1 MYPQRKKS
9 PNIPFP
15 VRNFKYQ
22 TNLTWIRIYTFTKKA
37 NDFLYETNSTIIS
50 YGLKEVSYGFF
61 WLIFYYSL
69 IKYILSK
76 FSMRIEFSVT
86 FYETISFAWL
96 LQFATH
102 QLKTVNR
109 FTFGAKMKFYR
120 NSIWNSLAIM
130 HAFGSYMLTDTHM
143 QVELEFLINI

>member
-1 MYPQRKKS
+1 MCIRREKKD

-15 VRNFKYQ
+15 VRNFEYQ

-50 YGLKEVSYGFF
+50 YGLKEIFDGFF

-76 FSMRIEFSVT
+76 FSTRIEFSVT

-109 FTFGAKMKFYR
+109 FTFGAKNEILFEFY
-120 NSIWNSLAIM
+120 M
-130 HAFGSYMLTDTHM
+130 
-143 QVELEFLINI
+143 EFSANYACFWIIYVDWHTYAGKTWIFN